1 MIIEVSS
8 RHFSW
13 KLSSLSTAFYSFAT
27 LQFPFFKASEWFD
40 GLIDTILYVMADPG
54 LYFFN

>member
-1 MIIEVSS
+1 MEGEARSG
-8 RHFSW
+8 HFNW

-40 GLIDTILYVMADPG
+40 GLIDTILYVMVDLG

>member
-1 MIIEVSS
+1 MEGEVRS
-8 RHFSW
+8 RHSPP
-13 KLSSLSTAFYSFAT
+13 STAFYSFAT